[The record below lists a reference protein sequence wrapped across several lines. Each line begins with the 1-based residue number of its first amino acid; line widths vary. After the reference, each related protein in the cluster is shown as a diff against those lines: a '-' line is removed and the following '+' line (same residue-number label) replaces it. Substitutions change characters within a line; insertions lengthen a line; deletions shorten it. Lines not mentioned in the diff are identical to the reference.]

1 MIRKRKGR
9 DGHKLFAVAP
19 SQRSEKSRKI
29 GLRVNSFSQVI
40 TDFDSTPHDIR
51 KGTQALEAVM
61 RHPKSSHLL
70 AGKI

>member
-1 MIRKRKGR
+1 MRKRKGR
-9 DGHKLFAVAP
+9 NGHRLFAITP

-40 TDFDSTPHDIR
+40 TEVDSTPHDIR
-51 KGTQALEAVM
+51 KGARAPEAVM

-70 AGKI
+70 AGKR